1 MPMAKMQIVQSAYHS
16 NGSAAPFHLAIV
28 DDADSGET
36 KIVVM
41 FDEQDY
47 TAVLS
52 LDTLISDEDISAQA
66 HQSRGAIYDDALRDA
81 LWYPEGLGTEEI
93 EYL

>member
-1 MPMAKMQIVQSAYHS
+1 MAKMQIVQSAYHS

-52 LDTLISDEDISAQA
+52 LDTLISDEDVSAQA
-66 HQSRGAIYDDALRDA
+66 HQSRGAVYDDALRDA
-81 LWYPEGLGTEEI
+81 LWYPEGAEADHL
-93 EYL
+93 